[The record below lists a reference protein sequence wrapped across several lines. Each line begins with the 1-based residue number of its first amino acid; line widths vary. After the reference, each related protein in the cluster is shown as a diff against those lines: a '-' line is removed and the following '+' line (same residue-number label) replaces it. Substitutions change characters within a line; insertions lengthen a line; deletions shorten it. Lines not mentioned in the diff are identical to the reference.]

1 VLVPLN
7 ESNCSPELVFWHKYT
22 LDMMGFYLQHWY
34 EFGML
39 TSNCTIYALQL
50 IKMIHVHIINLKTY
64 PADMD
69 LKLHV

>member
-1 VLVPLN
+1 
-7 ESNCSPELVFWHKYT
+7 
-22 LDMMGFYLQHWY
+22 MMGFYLQHWY